1 MKNTKNKHWSAWKI
15 ALVVLFGLTFT
26 GLLVF
31 AIWEYIVSGKSVVR
45 LGDYSDL
52 TYTADNRD
60 DAGTQVLDMLV
71 SRSTFG
77 GLVKEEAKKLAEQT
91 MQRYQSNA
99 NYLEITLEEYLK
111 TYFGTTVQDFK
122 KSVSESALS
131 VAKEE
136 AVTDAVADREG
147 IVLSEAQYET
157 LLNRYMEDAGYTD
170 RQLFL
175 KDYNEKE
182 LRVQMRRDITVD
194 FLLTKAKGPELTD

>member
-1 MKNTKNKHWSAWKI
+1 MKKENKHRSVWKI
-15 ALVVLFGLTFT
+15 ALIVLLGFAFT

-31 AIWEYIVSGKSVVR
+31 AIWDYIVSGKSVVR

-52 TYTADNRD
+52 TYTADNRG
-60 DAGTQVLDMLV
+60 DAGTQVVDMLV
-71 SRSTFG
+71 SRSKFG

-91 MQRYQSNA
+91 MQKYRGNA
-99 NYLEITLEEYLK
+99 DYLEITFEDYLK
-111 TYFGTTVQDFK
+111 IYFGTTVEDFQ

-157 LLNRYMEDAGYTD
+157 LLNRYMENAGYTD
-170 RQLFL
+170 RELFL
-175 KDYNEKE
+175 RDYNEKE
-182 LRVQMRRDITVD
+182 LRVQMRRDLTVD
-194 FLLTKAKGPELTD
+194 FLLSKAKGPELTD

>member
-1 MKNTKNKHWSAWKI
+1 MKKENKHRSVWKI
-15 ALVVLFGLTFT
+15 ALIVLLGFAFT

-31 AIWEYIVSGKSVVR
+31 AIWDYIVSGKSVVR

-60 DAGTQVLDMLV
+60 DAGAQVVDMLV
-71 SRSTFG
+71 SRSKFG

-91 MQRYQSNA
+91 MQKYRGNA
-99 NYLEITLEEYLK
+99 DYLEITFEDYLK
-111 TYFGTTVQDFK
+111 TYFGTTVEDFQ

-157 LLNRYMEDAGYTD
+157 LLNRYMENAGYTD
-170 RQLFL
+170 RELFL
-175 KDYNEKE
+175 RDYNEKE
-182 LRVQMRRDITVD
+182 LRVQMRRDLTVD
-194 FLLTKAKGPELTD
+194 FLLSKAKGPELTD